1 MPRRNM
7 KDQQHITIKIANQ
20 PPIGLD
26 IPRDREEEAHRVER
40 SVNKVWARWCQDFH
54 DRKPEEVLAMVAY
67 QYAKLYY
74 ELQEQVDGSLEG
86 LADFE
91 QQLDKLLLDVG

>member
-1 MPRRNM
+1 M

-26 IPRDREEEAHRVER
+26 IQRDREEMAHRVER
-40 SVNKVWARWCQDFH
+40 NVNKVWARWCQDFR

-74 ELQEQVDGSLEG
+74 ELQEQVDGCQGMLN
-86 LADFE
+86 DFE
-91 QQLDKLLLDVG
+91 QELDRLLLDVG